1 MLIKGS
7 SAKMYSLSKFSIV
20 LLMAL
25 LSYGCAS
32 QNFMSSDGFEV
43 YVPEKRYLNE
53 SCSNLR
59 RMKKEF
65 DSNPRWA
72 TRKHLGLEPFKYA
85 IASEHEREMI
95 NKNGRYITYAL
106 ATNCR

>member
-1 MLIKGS
+1 MLIKVS
-7 SAKMYSLSKFSIV
+7 SAKMCSLSKFSIV

-32 QNFMSSDGFEV
+32 QNFVSSDGFEV

-53 SCSNLR
+53 SCSNLEL
-59 RMKKEF
+59 MKKEF
-65 DSNPRWA
+65 DNNARRA
-72 TRKHLGLEPFKYA
+72 TRKHLGLEPFKHD
-85 IASEHEREMI
+85 IASQHEREMI